1 MSKLLKQVMEFV
13 GFADEED
20 ENEEEFMEVEDKEKE
35 HETRRTDRNLSL
47 VKKGKVVNIN
57 TTAQL
62 QVVVMTPE
70 TFDEARDIAD
80 FLKTKKPVVINLE
93 NIDREIS
100 RRIVDFL
107 SGAVYALDGNIQ
119 KVSAG
124 IFLVTPYNVSIMGDF
139 KDELRN
145 KGVFPW
151 MTEANQ

>member
-35 HETRRTDRNLSL
+35 HEARRSDRNLSL

>member
-1 MSKLLKQVMEFV
+1 
-13 GFADEED
+13 
-20 ENEEEFMEVEDKEKE
+20 MEVEDKEKE